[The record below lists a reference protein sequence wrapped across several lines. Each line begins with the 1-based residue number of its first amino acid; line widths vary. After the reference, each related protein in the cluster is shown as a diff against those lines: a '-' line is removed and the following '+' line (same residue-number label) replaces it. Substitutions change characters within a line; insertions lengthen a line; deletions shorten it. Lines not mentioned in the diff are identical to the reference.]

1 MSVIR
6 RITNLFRR
14 SSIDSDI
21 AAELQSHIDLATDAG
36 VRQGQPPAEARRDAL
51 LRFGN
56 PTSTRERVTAADA
69 HLSLESLIRDIRFAF
84 RQLCHTPGFALTA
97 IVTLTVAIGANA
109 VVFSVLDALV
119 LRPLNLPGAR
129 QLFMIEQHGFPMN
142 SYPDFRDL
150 RDRNRSFDGMALYN
164 FAPAGLDTGSN
175 PQQAWIYEASGN
187 YFDVLG
193 VQPYLGR
200 FFHASDEHGPD
211 SSPYIVLSYAYW
223 NTRFHS
229 DPSVVGRAVQV
240 NRHAFTILGVA
251 SPHFRGTEMIYAPDF
266 WVPIVDQAQI
276 EGSNTLD
283 DRSNRGL
290 WIIGRVKPQ
299 VTAAQAES
307 DLNRIAA
314 GLTKT
319 YPVDDDALHF
329 TLARPGLVG
338 DMLGGPVRAFVAGLM
353 LLSGL
358 ILLAACANLGSLF
371 AARASDR
378 TREIALRLA
387 LGSTR
392 RRIVR
397 QLLSEALL
405 IALAGGA
412 AGIAAG
418 VVLLRA
424 LSAWQPLPQFPINVP
439 VNPDT
444 STYVV
449 ALVLALV
456 SGLLCA
462 LAPVRQVFK
471 SAPWEAVK
479 SRVASGRGSRR
490 FVPRD
495 VLLVIQITICA
506 VLMTSSIVAV
516 RGLERSLHSN
526 FGFDPHNSLLISS
539 DLNMAGYSGDRV
551 PAMQRRML
559 DAATA
564 LPGATAA
571 GFIDTI
577 PLGLGWSET
586 SVFRIGT
593 TDFRESNETAESL
606 SYSVSPGYFHAAETR
621 LLAGRDVAWQDTA
634 TTPPVAVVNREF
646 ARKLFGSVA
655 AAVGA
660 HFIQGSAHTHFLV
673 IGVVE
678 DGKYMTLTEDPK
690 PAYFRPLLQSPST
703 STWLVIRTAG
713 EPQRIA
719 ASLNDAM
726 RGLDQAL
733 PFNLTPWDSELS
745 SALFAARA
753 ATVSLGVLGILGAL
767 LAATGI
773 FGLASYSV
781 SKRLKEMGIRMA
793 LGADS
798 FQVLRAALGRA
809 TFLLAVGSV
818 VGLILGT
825 AATRILAYIV
835 YQATPRDPLVLLGA
849 VTMMLCIGI
858 LATWAPAQRA
868 MRADPSR
875 LMREE

>member
-1 MSVIR
+1 MGAFR
-6 RITNLFRR
+6 RIANLFRR
-14 SSIDSDI
+14 SSVDSDI
-21 AAELQSHIDLATDAG
+21 AAELQSHIDLRVESNIASGMSAE
-36 VRQGQPPAEARRDAL
+36 EARRDAFV
-51 LRFGN
+51 RFGN
-56 PTSTRERVTAADA
+56 PTSTREHVTAADT
-69 HLSLESLIRDIRFAF
+69 HLSVDGILRDIRYAV
-84 RQLCHTPGFALTA
+84 RQLRRAPGFALTA

-109 VVFSVLDALV
+109 IVFSILDALV

-129 QLFMIEQHGFPMN
+129 QLYTIQVQGLPMN

-150 RDRNRSFDGMALYN
+150 RDRTRSFDGIALYN
-164 FAPAGLDTGSN
+164 FAPVGLDTGSN

-193 VQPYLGR
+193 VQPQLGR

-223 NTRFHS
+223 HTRFHA
-229 DPSVVGRAVQV
+229 DPGVVGRAVQI

-251 SPHFRGTEMIYAPDF
+251 PAHFRGTEMIFSPDF
-266 WVPIVDQAQI
+266 WAPIVDQAQI
-276 EGSNTLD
+276 EGSNSLE
-283 DRSNRGL
+283 DRSNRSFWL
-290 WIIGRVKPQ
+290 IGRLKPNLT
-299 VTAAQAES
+299 VAQAEG
-307 DLNRIAA
+307 DLNRIGAD
-314 GLTKT
+314 LKKI

-353 LLSGL
+353 ALAAL

-387 LGSTR
+387 LGSNR
-392 RRIVR
+392 RRIIR
-397 QLLSEALL
+397 QLLAEALV
-405 IALAGGA
+405 IAVAGGA
-412 AGIAAG
+412 AGIAVSIA
-418 VVLLRA
+418 LLRA
-424 LSAWQPLPQFPINVP
+424 LSTWQPLPQFPINVP
-439 VNPDT
+439 VNPDAT
-444 STYVV
+444 TYVV
-449 ALVLALV
+449 AVALALV
-456 SGLLCA
+456 SGLLCG

-479 SRVASGRGSRR
+479 SRVTTGAGSRR
-490 FVPRD
+490 IAARD
-495 VLLVIQITICA
+495 VLLVVQITICA
-506 VLMTSSIVAV
+506 VLMTSSFVAV
-516 RGLERSLHSN
+516 RGLKRSLQSN
-526 FGFDPHNSLLISS
+526 FGFEPHNAVLVST

-559 DAATA
+559 DTAAA
-564 LPGATAA
+564 LPGVKSA
-571 GFIDTI
+571 GLIDNI

-593 TDFRESNETAESL
+593 TDFREANETAESMD
-606 SYSVSPGYFHAAETR
+606 YSISPGYFRSAGAK
-621 LLAGRDVAWQDTA
+621 LLAGRDVDWHDTA
-634 TTPPVAVVNREF
+634 ATPAVAIVNKEF
-646 ARKLFGSVA
+646 ARKVFGSVN

-660 HFIQGSAHTHFLV
+660 QFIQGAAHAHFQV

-678 DGKYMTLTEDPK
+678 DGKYITLTEDSK
-690 PAYFRPLLQSPST
+690 AAFFRPLLQSPSK
-703 STWLVIRTAG
+703 STWLVVRSSG

-719 ASLNDAM
+719 ASLHDAI
-726 RGLDQAL
+726 RGLDEAL
-733 PFNLTPWDSELS
+733 PFNLISWDSELS

-753 ATVSLGVLGILGAL
+753 ATVSLGVLGVLGAL

-793 LGADS
+793 LGAGH

-809 TFLLAVGSV
+809 TLLLVLGSV
-818 VGLILGT
+818 AGLVLGT
-825 AATRILAYIV
+825 AATHLLSYIV
-835 YQATPRDPLVLLGA
+835 YQATPRDPIVLVGA
-849 VTMMLCIGI
+849 VAMMLCIGI

-868 MRADPSR
+868 MRVDPSR